1 MKSQVLEEKFKEFLF
16 MFIDNKES
24 FVSNLKQKYGFDN
37 FLRINNSLFLT
48 NEKIVNNSPLA
59 YANLCLGFFVKD
71 KFAPSNLLLKEIQN
85 ERTNKVFLDETNAVK
100 FVYGKSVKFLK
111 KKVSMPQKAFLVMQK
126 NRCLGFGKIYKD
138 KVKAF
143 YDIGF
148 TERLELKNHL
158 NL

>member
-1 MKSQVLEEKFKEFLF
+1 MKSSVLEEKFKEFLF
-16 MFIDNKES
+16 MFIDNRES
-24 FVSNLKQKYGFDN
+24 FVSNLKRKYGFEN

-48 NEKIVNNSPLA
+48 NEKVINNSPLS
-59 YANLCLGFFVKD
+59 YANLCLGFFIKD
-71 KFAPSNLLLKEIQN
+71 KFAPSNVLLKELSD
-85 ERTNKVFLDETNAVK
+85 EKTNKVFLDENNAVK
-100 FVYGKSVKFLK
+100 FVYGKIVRFSK
-111 KKVSMPQKAFLVMQK
+111 KKIMMPQKAFLVMQK
-126 NRCLGFGKIYKD
+126 NKCLGFGKIDKD